1 MATKKLSKVA
11 HVKQMLTQ
19 YPDMT
24 PAEIATRAKCSK
36 ATVYTVR
43 WEMKKQATTPQEQ
56 AKVQANVVTKITP
69 KSVNTRTVSIK
80 EACEVLQYAVKDV
93 DGLDIKVWNDT
104 VCFDLDGNLYQT
116 TAEDA
121 YKVLYAIKTLA
132 SHQV

>member
-1 MATKKLSKVA
+1 MTKKLSKVA
-11 HVKQMLTQ
+11 HVRQMLTQ

-36 ATVYTVR
+36 NTVYTVR
-43 WEMKKQATTPQEQ
+43 WDMKKKASTPDVITSVHT
-56 AKVQANVVTKITP
+56 KVTP
-69 KSVNTRTVSIK
+69 KSRNTRTVSIK
-80 EACEVLQYAVKDV
+80 EACEVLQYAVKDI

-104 VCFDLDGNLYQT
+104 VCFDHDGNLYET
-116 TAEDA
+116 TAADA